1 MIRSIL
7 LLCVLVGINQSAFA
21 LSMNLQTDARDHLI
35 YVNLWGK
42 IEEGDDVRFRR
53 MITPL
58 LQSDYALFRVSISSL
73 GGDVEAAM
81 GIARQIRVLRAHTR
95 GPFISRSGRPEC
107 VFSQASGADREPT
120 LEEPSGSG
128 CTCASACFFIWA
140 AGNRREGAYLGVH
153 RFSYPNERVSAARYS
168 FDMRRMTD
176 DLLRFDVPFSII
188 QRMFETDNDDMYFLS
203 RGEIELVTSTPG
215 LSAYIETQCGGVT
228 TAHNGSRPVSDRGA
242 WQSCQ
247 RDVLITQMRRG
258 ARLYLGEQVR

>member
-1 MIRSIL
+1 MIRSVL
-7 LLCVLVGINQSAFA
+7 LLSVLVGIGQSAFA
-21 LSMNLQTDARDHLI
+21 LSMNLQTDARDRLI

-42 IEEGDDVRFRR
+42 IEENDDARFRR

-58 LQSDYALFRVSISSL
+58 LQSDYVLFRVTISSV

-107 VFSQASGADREPT
+107 VFSQASGTDREAAP
-120 LEEPSGSG
+120 ENPDGSG

-140 AGNRREGAYLGVH
+140 AGNKREGNYLGVH
-153 RFSYPNERVSAARYS
+153 RFSYPNGRVSAARYS

-176 DLLRFDVPFSII
+176 DLLRFDVPYSII
-188 QRMFETDNDDMYFLS
+188 RRMFETDDDDMYFLT
-203 RGEIELVTSTPG
+203 RGEIDLVTSTPG
-215 LSAYIETQCGGVT
+215 LSAHIEAQCGFVIKTQNRG
-228 TAHNGSRPVSDRGA
+228 RPVSDSGV

-247 RDVLITQMRRG
+247 RGVLITQMRRG
-258 ARLYLGEQVR
+258 ARLYLGW